1 MSKITPRN
9 PNSPCIGC
17 RIKCNSSKCF
27 KWSEWFTRNWSNINK
42 SAAAC
47 NNGFGILKREV

>member
-17 RIKCNSSKCF
+17 RIKCNNSKCF

-47 NNGFGILKREV
+47 NNGFGILKREA